1 MKIRSS
7 QTRYAICC
15 CTGIGP
21 SFGSGSDI
29 RICEK
34 MDNCTNLG
42 YTYPHPE
49 NKRGTNEVQ
58 FSTQTKLKNIK
69 KFRLLLKEYLKII
82 IYLIIVIV
90 LLLEKEMINEIYPN
104 NLINF

>member
-49 NKRGTNEVQ
+49 YKRGTNEAQ
-58 FSTQTKLKNIK
+58 SFLAGSYNFQL
-69 KFRLLLKEYLKII
+69 
-82 IYLIIVIV
+82 
-90 LLLEKEMINEIYPN
+90 NEIEEHQK
-104 NLINF
+104 I